1 MTAVV
6 AFLFFQLLSI
16 ATINFSFCNGS
27 TYVRC
32 IESERQALLTFKQ
45 DLKDPSNRLASWI
58 GDGDCCNWAGVDCH
72 NVTGHVLQLQ
82 LRNPHLEYFEEDY
95 LPSYSKAEGEAYMRS
110 KLGGKINPSLLNL
123 KHLKHLDVSF
133 NDFEG
138 IQIPGFLG
146 SMQSLRYLNLSN
158 ARFHRMIPQQLGNL
172 SNLQYLDLN
181 NYYFETD
188 LYVENLRWIT
198 GLSLLKN
205 LDLSYVNLSKASH
218 HWTMINSLPFLEVL
232 RLSYCQL
239 QHLSQIPL
247 ANFSSLTTLDLS
259 SNEFDNSL
267 IPSWVFG
274 LSRLIFLDLSSNS
287 FEGPIVDGVGNLTSL
302 RHLDLSSN
310 HFNSSIPNW
319 LSRFNR
325 LEYLSLSYNDLQGS
339 ISSALVNLTSIMTL
353 HLSHNR
359 LEGRIPTSFGRL
371 CNLRSISL
379 SFLNLNSNISD
390 VLDIFV
396 GCVSARLEL
405 LYLSNCQLR
414 GNLTDQLGRFK
425 NLKYLSLYNNSIC
438 GPIPSCLGELSSL
451 RRLDLSKNKLN
462 GTLSEIHF
470 SNLARLV
477 SFDVSDNSQIVVEIN
492 FDWVP
497 PFQLDVLRLRSC
509 QLGPH
514 FPSWLHSQKF
524 LFNLDISNSGISDVI
539 PDWFWNS
546 LSQNQLLN
554 LSHNQIHQEIPKFT
568 YAGQIV
574 VLDLSSNEFFGP
586 LPHISFDVHW
596 VLDLSNNVLTGSIF
610 QFLCYGMNESMT
622 TIFLSLE
629 NNSLSGEVPDC
640 WMNWKYLEV
649 LNLGNNKF
657 TGNLPP
663 SIGNLSALQSLILRK
678 NNFSGAIPLVSLEN
692 CTELRVLDAAEN
704 QFVGNVLTWLTERFS
719 RMKILNLR
727 SNNFQGLLP
736 KELCR
741 LFSLQILDLA
751 CNNLSGNIPSCI
763 NNFSAMV
770 EVDHS
775 VSKAISYVNG
785 SINFG
790 EHASLVRRGIE
801 YEYSTILNLVRVID
815 LSKNNFSGEIPR
827 EVTALKELQWLN
839 LSHNSLTGRIPENIG
854 AMREIQLID
863 FSANQLSSEIPESI
877 SNLTFLSYLNL
888 ADNNLTG
895 RIPTSTQIQGFE
907 ASCFTGNDLC
917 GSPLPK
923 NCTETPEH
931 ENGGGK
937 DGDEEEVDWF
947 YVSMA
952 LGFVVGFC
960 GLLSP
965 LLISRRWRYIYCG
978 FLNRLED
985 KIYIAAR
992 KYC

>member
-6 AFLFFQLLSI
+6 SFLFFPLLSI
-16 ATINFSFCNGS
+16 ATIYFSFCNGS
-27 TYVRC
+27 TYVPC
-32 IESERQALLTFKQ
+32 IESERLALLTFKQ
-45 DLKDPSNRLASWI
+45 DLIDPSNRLASWI

-82 LRNPHLEYFEEDY
+82 LRNPHLEYFTSDY
-95 LPSYSKAEGEAYMRS
+95 RSQAKYEAYMRS
-110 KLGGKINPSLLNL
+110 MLGGTINPSLLNL
-123 KHLKHLDVSF
+123 KHLKHLDLSF

-146 SMQSLRYLNLSN
+146 SMHSLRYLNLSR
-158 ARFHRMIPQQLGNL
+158 AGFQGMIPQQLGNL
-172 SNLQYLDLN
+172 SNLQYLDLQSEF
-181 NYYFETD
+181 YT
-188 LYVENLRWIT
+188 YVENLRWIT
-198 GLSLLKN
+198 GLSLLKH
-205 LDLSYVNLSKASH
+205 LDLSSVNLSKASH
-218 HWTMINSLPFLEVL
+218 HWAMINSLPFLEVL

-239 QHLSQIPL
+239 QHLPQIPL

-259 SNEFDNSL
+259 DNQFDNSL

-274 LSRLIFLDLSSNS
+274 LSRLIFLDLSGNS
-287 FEGPIVDGVGNLTSL
+287 FEGPIVYGVGNLTSL

-310 HFNSSIPNW
+310 YFNSSIPNW

-339 ISSALVNLTSIMTL
+339 ISSALGNLTSIKTL
-353 HLSHNR
+353 GLSANR
-359 LEGRIPTSFGRL
+359 FEGRIPTSFGRL

-390 VLDIFV
+390 VLNIFL
-396 GCVSARLEL
+396 GCVSARLESL
-405 LYLSNCQLR
+405 DLSNCQLR

-425 NLKYLSLYNNSIC
+425 NLKALSLYNNSIC
-438 GPIPSCLGELSSL
+438 GPIPLFLGEFSSL
-451 RRLDLSKNKLN
+451 RRLYIFKNKLN

-470 SNLARLV
+470 SNLTRLV
-477 SFDVSDNSQIVVEIN
+477 SFDVSDNSQIVVKIN
-492 FDWVP
+492 SDWVP
-497 PFQLDVLRLRSC
+497 PFQLRVLRLRSC
-509 QLGPH
+509 QMGPH

-524 LFNLDISNSGISDVI
+524 LIDLDISNSGISDVI
-539 PDWFWNS
+539 PNWFWNS
-546 LSQNQLLN
+546 LSQIQYLN

-568 YAGQIV
+568 FAGQIS

-586 LPHISFDVHW
+586 LPHLSFDVLW
-596 VLDLSNNVLTGSIF
+596 MLDLSNNALTGSIF
-610 QFLCYGMNESMT
+610 QFLCYGMDESKAT
-622 TIFLSLE
+622 SILSLE

-640 WMNWKYLEV
+640 WMNWQYLNV

-663 SIGNLSALQSLILRK
+663 SMGNLSDLQSLTLRK
-678 NNFSGAIPLVSLEN
+678 NNLSGVIPFVSLKN
-692 CTELRVLDAAEN
+692 CTELEVLDVAEN
-704 QFVGNVLTWLTERFS
+704 QFAGNILTWIGERFLQ
-719 RMKILNLR
+719 MKILKLR

-736 KELCR
+736 MELCR
-741 LFSLQILDLA
+741 LSSLQILDLA
-751 CNNLSGNIPSCI
+751 YNNLSGNIPSCI
-763 NNFSAMV
+763 NNFTAMV
-770 EVDHS
+770 TVNHS
-775 VSKAISYVNG
+775 VSKDMNYVSYYV
-785 SINFG
+785 
-790 EHASLVRRGIE
+790 EHASLVRIGIE
-801 YEYSTILNLVRVID
+801 YEYSTILNLVRAID
-815 LSKNNFSGEIPR
+815 LSKNNISGEIPR
-827 EVTALKELQWLN
+827 EVTSLAALQSLN
-839 LSHNSLTGRIPENIG
+839 LSHNSLTGRIPHNIG
-854 AMREIQLID
+854 AMREIEDID
-863 FSANQLSSEIPESI
+863 FSANQLSGKIPESI
-877 SNLTFLSYLNL
+877 SNLTFLRYLNL
-888 ADNNLTG
+888 ANNKMTG

-907 ASCFTGNDLC
+907 SSCFTGNDLC

-937 DGDEEEVDWF
+937 DSDEDEVDWF

-978 FLNRLED
+978 FLNHLED

>member
-1 MTAVV
+1 MSTAVV

-16 ATINFSFCNGS
+16 ATIDFGFCNGS

-45 DLKDPSNRLASWI
+45 DLKDPSNRLATWI

-123 KHLKHLDVSF
+123 KHLKHLDLSF

-146 SMQSLRYLNLSN
+146 SI
-158 ARFHRMIPQQLGNL
+158 AGFHGMIPQQLGNL

-181 NYYFETD
+181 YYFFYSD

-198 GLSLLKN
+198 GLSLLKH

-218 HWTMINSLPFLEVL
+218 HWAMINSLPFLEVL

-239 QHLSQIPL
+239 QHLAQIPL

-259 SNEFDNSL
+259 GNEFDNSL

-274 LSRLIFLDLSSNS
+274 LSRLIFLDLSGNS

-302 RHLDLSSN
+302 KHLDLLSN

-390 VLDIFV
+390 VLDIFL
-396 GCVSARLEL
+396 GCVSARLESL
-405 LYLSNCQLR
+405 DLSNCQLR

-425 NLKYLSLYNNSIC
+425 NLKTLSLYNNSIC
-438 GPIPSCLGELSSL
+438 GPIPLFLGEFSSL
-451 RRLDLSKNKLN
+451 RRVYISKNKLN

-470 SNLARLV
+470 SNLTRLV
-477 SFDVSDNSQIVVEIN
+477 SFDVSDNSQIVVKIN
-492 FDWVP
+492 SDWVP
-497 PFQLDVLRLRSC
+497 PFQLRFLHLRSC
-509 QLGPH
+509 QMGPH

-524 LFNLDISNSGISDVI
+524 LINLDISNSGNSYVI

-546 LSQNQLLN
+546 LSQIHYLN

-568 YAGQIV
+568 FAGQIS

-586 LPHISFDVHW
+586 LPHLSFDGLW
-596 VLDLSNNVLTGSIF
+596 MLDLSNNALTGSIF
-610 QFLCYGMNESMT
+610 QFLCYGMDESRT
-622 TIFLSLE
+622 TKIVNLE

-640 WMNWKYLEV
+640 WMNWKNLWV
-649 LNLGNNKF
+649 LNLGNNEF

-663 SIGNLSALQSLILRK
+663 SMGNLSDLQSLTLRK
-678 NNFSGAIPLVSLEN
+678 NNLSGVIPFVSLKN
-692 CTELRVLDAAEN
+692 CTKLEVLDVAEN
-704 QFVGNVLTWLTERFS
+704 QFAGNILTWIGERFL
-719 RMKILNLR
+719 RMKILKLR

-736 KELCR
+736 MELCR
-741 LFSLQILDLA
+741 LSSLQILDLA
-751 CNNLSGNIPSCI
+751 YNNLCGTPRPDPAGPTRGACI
-763 NNFSAMV
+763 NNFTAMV
-770 EVDHS
+770 IVNHS
-775 VSKAISYVNG
+775 VSKDMNCVSYYV
-785 SINFG
+785 
-790 EHASLVRRGIE
+790 EHASLVRIGIE
-801 YEYSTILNLVRVID
+801 YEYSTILNLVRAID
-815 LSKNNFSGEIPR
+815 LSKNNISGEIPR
-827 EVTALKELQWLN
+827 EVTSLAALIP
-839 LSHNSLTGRIPENIG
+839 HNVG
-854 AMREIQLID
+854 AMREIEDID
-863 FSANQLSSEIPESI
+863 FSANQLSGKIPESI
-877 SNLTFLSYLNL
+877 SNLTFL
-888 ADNNLTG
+888 

-907 ASCFTGNDLC
+907 SSCFTGNDLC

-937 DGDEEEVDWF
+937 DSDEDEVDWF

-965 LLISRRWRYIYCG
+965 LLIRLRWRYIYCG

-985 KIYIAAR
+985 KIYFAVRI
-992 KYC
+992 CC

>member
-6 AFLFFQLLSI
+6 SFLFFQLLSI
-16 ATINFSFCNGS
+16 STIYFSFCNGS

-45 DLKDPSNRLASWI
+45 DLVDPSNRLASWI

-72 NVTGHVLQLQ
+72 NVTGYVLQLQ
-82 LRNPHLEYFEEDY
+82 LQNPHLKALTSDY
-95 LPSYSKAEGEAYMRS
+95 SSSDSFDADYEAYMRS
-110 KLGGKINPSLLNL
+110 KLGG
-123 KHLKHLDVSF
+123 
-133 NDFEG
+133 

-146 SMQSLRYLNLSN
+146 YMQSLRYLNLSR
-158 ARFHRMIPQQLGNL
+158 AGFHGMIPQQLGNL

-181 NYYFETD
+181 SDGD

-198 GLSLLKN
+198 GFSLLKH
-205 LDLSYVNLSKASH
+205 LDLSSVNLSKASH
-218 HWTMINSLPFLEVL
+218 HWAMINSLPFLEVL

-239 QHLSQIPL
+239 QHLPQISF

-259 SNEFDNSL
+259 LNQFGNSL

-274 LSRLIFLDLSSNS
+274 LRSLIFLDLSGNS
-287 FEGPIVDGVGNLTSL
+287 FDGPIVDGLGNLTSL

-319 LSRFNR
+319 LSSFYR
-325 LEYLSLSYNDLQGS
+325 LEYLSLSSNDLQGS
-339 ISSALVNLTSIMTL
+339 ISSALGNLTSIITL
-353 HLSHNR
+353 DLSYNR

-371 CNLRSISL
+371 CNLRSISM

-390 VLDIFV
+390 ILDTFL
-396 GCVSARLEL
+396 GCVSARLESL
-405 LYLSNCQLR
+405 DLSNCQLR

-425 NLKYLSLYNNSIC
+425 NLKTLSLYNNSIC
-438 GPIPSCLGELSSL
+438 GPIPLFLGEFSSL
-451 RRLDLSKNKLN
+451 RRLYISKNKLN

-470 SNLARLV
+470 SNLTKLV
-477 SFDVSDNSQIVVEIN
+477 VFDVSDNSQIVVEIN
-492 FDWVP
+492 SDWVP
-497 PFQLDVLRLRSC
+497 PFQLEILRLRSC
-509 QLGPH
+509 QVGPH
-514 FPSWLHSQKF
+514 FPSWLHSQK
-524 LFNLDISNSGISDVI
+524 LLNYLDISNSGISNAI

-546 LSQNQLLN
+546 LSQIQLLN

-568 YAGQIV
+568 YAGQISI
-574 VLDLSSNEFFGP
+574 LDLSSNEFFGP
-586 LPHISFDVHW
+586 LPHISFDVRLI
-596 VLDLSNNVLTGSIF
+596 LDLSNNALTGSIF
-610 QFLCYGMNESMT
+610 QFLCYGMNESKT
-622 TIFLSLE
+622 TKILNLE

-640 WMNWKYLEV
+640 WMNWKNLWV
-649 LNLGNNKF
+649 LKLGNNEF

-663 SIGNLSALQSLILRK
+663 SMGNLSALQSLTLRK
-678 NNFSGAIPLVSLEN
+678 NNFSGVIQFVSLKN
-692 CTELRVLDAAEN
+692 CTKLEVLDAAEN
-704 QFVGNVLTWLTERFS
+704 QFVGNVLTWIGERFS
-719 RMKILNLR
+719 KMKILILR

-736 KELCR
+736 MELCQ
-741 LFSLQILDLA
+741 LSSLQILDLA
-751 CNNLSGNIPSCI
+751 YNNLSGNIPSCI

-770 EVDHS
+770 TVDHF
-775 VSKAISYVNG
+775 VSNDISYIFG
-785 SINFG
+785 DTEFG
-790 EHASLVRRGIE
+790 EHAFVVRRGIE

-827 EVTALKELQWLN
+827 GVTALKALQLLN
-839 LSHNSLTGRIPENIG
+839 FSHNSLTGRIPQSIG
-854 AMREIQLID
+854 SMREIQVID

-923 NCTETPEH
+923 NCTATVETPEH

-937 DGDEEEVDWF
+937 DGDDSDEDGVDWF

-952 LGFVVGFC
+952 LGFVVGFS
-960 GLLSP
+960 GFLSP
-965 LLISRRWRYIYCG
+965 LLISKRWRYNYCN
-978 FLNRLED
+978 FLNHLDE
-985 KIYIAAR
+985 KIYFVAR
-992 KYC
+992 KCC

>member
-1 MTAVV
+1 MSTAVV

-45 DLKDPSNRLASWI
+45 DLIDPSNRLASWI
-58 GDGDCCNWAGVDCH
+58 GDADCCNWAGVDCH

-82 LRNPHLEYFEEDY
+82 LRNPHLEYFM
-95 LPSYSKAEGEAYMRS
+95 SNI
-110 KLGGKINPSLLNL
+110 LGGKINPSLLNL
-123 KHLKHLDVSF
+123 KHLKHLDLSF

-146 SMQSLRYLNLSN
+146 SMQSLRYLNLSR
-158 ARFHRMIPQQLGNL
+158 AGFDGMIPQQLGNL
-172 SNLQYLDLN
+172 SNLQYLDLHG
-181 NYYFETD
+181 YFDT
-188 LYVENLRWIT
+188 YVENLRWIT
-198 GLSLLKN
+198 GLSLLKH
-205 LDLSYVNLSKASH
+205 LDLSSVNLSKASH
-218 HWTMINSLPFLEVL
+218 HWAMINSLPFLEVL

-239 QHLSQIPL
+239 QHLPQIQL

-259 SNEFDNSL
+259 DNQFDNSL

-274 LSRLIFLDLSSNS
+274 LSRLVFLDLSRNS
-287 FEGPIVDGVGNLTSL
+287 FEGPIVDGVGNLTLL
-302 RHLDLSSN
+302 RHLDLSFN

-319 LSRFNR
+319 LSNFNR
-325 LEYLSLSYNDLQGS
+325 LEYLSLSGNDLQGS
-339 ISSALVNLTSIMTL
+339 ISSALGNLTSIKTL
-353 HLSHNR
+353 GLSANR
-359 LEGRIPTSFGRL
+359 FEGRIPTSFGRL
-371 CNLRSISL
+371 CNLRSISM

-390 VLDIFV
+390 VLDIFL
-396 GCVSARLEL
+396 GCVSTRLEL
-405 LYLSNCQLR
+405 LVLSNSQLR

-425 NLKYLSLYNNSIC
+425 NLKYLYLYNNSIC

-470 SNLARLV
+470 SNLTRLV
-477 SFDVSDNSQIVVEIN
+477 DFDVSDNSQIVVEIN
-492 FDWVP
+492 SNWVP
-497 PFQLDVLRLRSC
+497 PFQLQYLNLRSC

-514 FPSWLHSQKF
+514 FPLWLHSQK
-524 LFNLDISNSGISDVI
+524 LLADLDISSSGISDVI

-546 LSQNQLLN
+546 LSQISWLN

-568 YAGQIV
+568 YAGQID
-574 VLDLSSNEFFGP
+574 VLDLSLNEFFGP
-586 LPHISFDVHW
+586 LPHISFDVGEI
-596 VLDLSNNVLTGSIF
+596 LDLSNNALTGSIF
-610 QFLCYGMNESMT
+610 QFLCYGMDESKT
-622 TIFLSLE
+622 TSILSLE

-640 WMNWKYLEV
+640 WMNWQNLQV
-649 LNLGNNKF
+649 LNLGNNEF

-663 SIGNLSALQSLILRK
+663 SMGNLSDLQSLILRK
-678 NNFSGAIPLVSLEN
+678 NNFSGVIPFVSLEN
-692 CTELRVLDAAEN
+692 CTKLEVLDAAEN
-704 QFVGNVLTWLTERFS
+704 QFAGNVLTWLAERFAG
-719 RMKILNLR
+719 MKILKLR

-741 LFSLQILDLA
+741 LSSLQILDLA
-751 CNNLSGNIPSCI
+751 YNNLFGNIPSCI
-763 NNFSAMV
+763 NNFTAMV
-770 EVDHS
+770 TVNHS
-775 VSKAISYVNG
+775 VSNDIYYILHFV
-785 SINFG
+785 

-801 YEYSTILNLVRVID
+801 YEYSTILNLVRAID
-815 LSKNNFSGEIPR
+815 LSKNNISGEIPR
-827 EVTALKELQWLN
+827 EVTSLAALQLLN
-839 LSHNSLTGRIPENIG
+839 LSHNSLTGRIPHNIG
-854 AMREIQLID
+854 AMREIEDID
-863 FSANQLSSEIPESI
+863 FSANQLSGKIPESI
-877 SNLTFLSYLNL
+877 SNLTFLRYLNL
-888 ADNNLTG
+888 ADNKLSG

-907 ASCFTGNDLC
+907 ASCFIGNDLC

-923 NCTETPEH
+923 NCTETLEH

-937 DGDEEEVDWF
+937 DSDEDEVDWF

-985 KIYIAAR
+985 KIDFAIR
-992 KYC
+992 KCC